1 MTPPPPLACCDP
13 ADLMMRVHEI
23 DEELLFM
30 GATDEYCRDF
40 FRTGGGVCELVVGN
54 RCKRHRACRPPLPPG
69 KMCMAEFGQ
78 RGLELRQQACCVL
91 PILLVM
97 CG

>member
-1 MTPPPPLACCDP
+1 MEHAMTPPPPLACCDP

-40 FRTGGGVCELVVGN
+40 FRTGGGV
-54 RCKRHRACRPPLPPG
+54 
-69 KMCMAEFGQ
+69 
-78 RGLELRQQACCVL
+78 
-91 PILLVM
+91 
-97 CG
+97 